1 MRHFILA
8 THGHFSAG
16 IREGLELVFG
26 KQDTIDTICAFVDG
40 ANDIHA
46 LVADVL
52 AQQPT
57 DCDIVVCTDILGG
70 SVNNEFLKTL
80 PTDSRIHL
88 VAGMNLPMLILMFM
102 SSEPDTATMIRQVL
116 SSSDIVPHYCND
128 EFHVVEGSDEDF

>member
-26 KQDTIDTICAFVDG
+26 KQDTIETISAFVDG
-40 ANDIHA
+40 ANDIQA
-46 LVADVL
+46 LVADAL
-52 AQQPT
+52 ARQPA
-57 DCDIVVCTDILGG
+57 DCDVVVCTDILGG

-80 PTDSRIHL
+80 PTHPRVHL

-102 SSEPDTATMIRQVL
+102 SPEPDTATMIRQVL

-128 EFHVVEGSDEDF
+128 EFQAAEGSDEDF